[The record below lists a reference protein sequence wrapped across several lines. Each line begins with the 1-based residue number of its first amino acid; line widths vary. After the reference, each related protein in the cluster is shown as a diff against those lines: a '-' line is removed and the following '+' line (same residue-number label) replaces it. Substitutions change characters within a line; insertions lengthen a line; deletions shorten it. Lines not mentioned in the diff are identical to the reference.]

1 MMSSR
6 ERTRLDDDI
15 DALLLSHQMHSKER
29 IKKERRGWS
38 VWIHPYT
45 WEWQRGVIHH
55 GFLLAL
61 KSRVLVASKERRRK
75 AKTLGLSLALQKSY
89 LFRCFFALRA
99 ARQPF
104 RHQSSQHF
112 LLSHLFIFLRVRFLS
127 RPPRKSSK
135 DCFLFILVSGRC
147 LASFSAEQK
156 IFLSFPLLSLSLS
169 LSFDYIYIHIREEVK
184 EVLFK
189 TGGGRLEES
198 LFFSFDRRR
207 RRKFAHH
214 RKLNWVHACST
225 HINLQIEQ

>member
-112 LLSHLFIFLRVRFLS
+112 LLSLFIFLRVRFLS
-127 RPPRKSSK
+127 RARKSSK
-135 DCFLFILVSGRC
+135 DWFLFILVSGRC

-169 LSFDYIYIHIREEVK
+169 LFRLYIHIY
-184 EVLFK
+184 
-189 TGGGRLEES
+189 T
-198 LFFSFDRRR
+198 RR
-207 RRKFAHH
+207 
-214 RKLNWVHACST
+214 S
-225 HINLQIEQ
+225 

>member
-75 AKTLGLSLALQKSY
+75 AKTLGLLARSSKVVPFPVL
-89 LFRCFFALRA
+89 LRTARC
-99 ARQPF
+99 
-104 RHQSSQHF
+104 SSAIPSSVF
-112 LLSHLFIFLRVRFLS
+112 PTFSSVSPLYIFTSAVFVSTTEKVVERLLFIHFGLGPLFG
-127 RPPRKSSK
+127 
-135 DCFLFILVSGRC
+135 FILCR
-147 LASFSAEQK
+147 AK
-156 IFLSFPLLSLSLS
+156 NFPLFPSSLSLSLS
-169 LSFDYIYIHIREEVK
+169 LFRLYIH
-184 EVLFK
+184 
-189 TGGGRLEES
+189 TYT
-198 LFFSFDRRR
+198 RR
-207 RRKFAHH
+207 
-214 RKLNWVHACST
+214 S
-225 HINLQIEQ
+225 